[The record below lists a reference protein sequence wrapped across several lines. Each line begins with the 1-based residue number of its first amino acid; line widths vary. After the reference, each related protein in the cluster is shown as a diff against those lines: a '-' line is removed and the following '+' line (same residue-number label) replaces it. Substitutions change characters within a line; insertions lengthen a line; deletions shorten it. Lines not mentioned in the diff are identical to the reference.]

1 MTDTLVCSHCAAP
14 AVAVAPGTVPNVAC
28 DLFLL
33 TRGEPMRAWCRT
45 CWPALHAPQAQRA
58 GEAAT

>member
-1 MTDTLVCSHCAAP
+1 MTALVCSHCHAP
-14 AVAVAPGTVPNVAC
+14 AVAVAPGSEPNTAC

-33 TRGEPMRAWCRT
+33 TRGEPMRFFCIAH
-45 CWPALHAPQAQRA
+45 WPALHAPQAQRA